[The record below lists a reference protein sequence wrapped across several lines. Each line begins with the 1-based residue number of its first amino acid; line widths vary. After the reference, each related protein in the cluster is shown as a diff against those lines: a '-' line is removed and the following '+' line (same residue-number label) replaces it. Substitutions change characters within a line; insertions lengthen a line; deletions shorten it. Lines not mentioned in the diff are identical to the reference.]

1 MDSTAHRSFA
11 ALNDDEINR
20 LVGVIVDHFG
30 SALDRA
36 QFAEAALA
44 LFDEM
49 PGLETVTTKQA
60 SRYLTVLWR
69 RYRSKS
75 T

>member
-1 MDSTAHRSFA
+1 MDSTDHRSFA
-11 ALNDDEINR
+11 ALTDDELDR
-20 LVGVIVDHFG
+20 LVEVVIEQFG

-36 QFAEAALA
+36 QFTDVALT
-44 LFDEM
+44 LFEDIA
-49 PGLETVTTKQA
+49 GLETITTKQA
-60 SRYLTVLWR
+60 SRYIVALWR